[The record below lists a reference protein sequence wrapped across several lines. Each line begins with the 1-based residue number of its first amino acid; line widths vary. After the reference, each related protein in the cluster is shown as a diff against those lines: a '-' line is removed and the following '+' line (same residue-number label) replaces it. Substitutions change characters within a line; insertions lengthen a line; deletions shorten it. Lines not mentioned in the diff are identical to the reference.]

1 MTAEPTARVAA
12 GGRGNVRASDA
23 DRERVI
29 GVLNEAFAEGRLT
42 REELDARAERTYG
55 AKTHTDLA
63 AVSADLPAG
72 PVPALP
78 PAGPGGP
85 AAHPG
90 TADRT
95 NRLAVVVLVCGL
107 IPGIPQLAAIIL
119 GVEALRQI
127 RRTGERGAVLAGAGL
142 VLATLGLVVAALLV
156 LR

>member
-1 MTAEPTARVAA
+1 MTAEPMGRVAA

-23 DRERVI
+23 DRERAI
-29 GVLNEAFAEGRLT
+29 DVLNDAFAEGRLS

-55 AKTHTDLA
+55 AETYADLA

-72 PVPALP
+72 PP
-78 PAGPGGP
+78 PAPPPTGPSGP

-90 TADRT
+90 AADRT
-95 NRLAVVVLVCGL
+95 NRLAIAALVCGL
-107 IPGIPQLAAIIL
+107 IPGIPQLAAIVL

-142 VLATLGLVVAALLV
+142 VLATLGLVVALLV
-156 LR
+156 LL